1 MANTGFALIAAVCD
15 GVGSQRNS
23 DLGSQTASAACV
35 AYCAKFL
42 QSGMSDKDVLD
53 IAKEAFGFALQSVY
67 DMSAKNLMDFGQC
80 DTTMTLGIII
90 DGDLF
95 YGHVGDSGMFALFTD
110 GRILQ
115 VTDPQN
121 DEEGRVFPLRDASRW
136 AFGKALGKAAAALL
150 CTDGVWSMLHP
161 KRPPG
166 AKIKYS
172 IPLIDYYIDPGFLDR
187 RCPDGNVESL
197 LGWIDSELDLINKE
211 HAIEARYDD
220 LTIVVMQDTSQAI
233 SYQPDAYY
241 MVPDPEDQSSRSAAP
256 MAETALAGPPPSALA
271 AQAFQQSQYPGP
283 GPQFPAQQTAQ
294 YGPVQQPQY
303 TPPYGPAPLGP
314 VAQPLGPV
322 AQPFYSGLPN
332 QQQPA
337 PIQYSGV
344 PQQPP
349 APTMPAPPASSFP
362 TLSLQLPNTPVQGPQ
377 SDAVT
382 ASNVFPDL
390 ASPSGQLSGI
400 TTLPTIMSQPS
411 MSTQFSAPQ
420 EQLPSMHQQP
430 LQPSSLHSMTAQAP
444 GIATPLPGMDT
455 SYPSNNQMPGL
466 GVQLP
471 TTPTL
476 PPPVATLKSGA
487 PGTQP
492 TSPRASQSPASAPQ
506 AIKLDTLLNYDPDY
520 KYSIKDR
527 VTLAIQ
533 LFKLMR
539 RNGNRMPGEI
549 WVQDKSFYLANSE
562 TYAPEFS
569 MHIAAQYA
577 YRLLANGA
585 KYKRPQKEFVY
596 HDDTPP
602 PIESEDDPPAAIIS
616 DKLRNYFDIIFRVA
630 EGSVSTDDWINAL
643 ETYET
648 TLFDCPF
655 NRKHSYNKHSFEQC
669 PWCKYDNVKKLM
681 LAASAAAKSEPKPG
695 FFRPVSEIRPM

>member
-1 MANTGFALIAAVCD
+1 
-15 GVGSQRNS
+15 
-23 DLGSQTASAACV
+23 
-35 AYCAKFL
+35 
-42 QSGMSDKDVLD
+42 MSDKDVLD
-53 IAKEAFGFALQSVY
+53 IEKEAFGFALQSVY
-67 DMSAKNLMDFGQC
+67 DMSAKNLLDFGQC

-121 DEEGRVFPLRDASRW
+121 DEEGRVFPLRDSARW
-136 AFGKALGKAAAALL
+136 TFGKAYGKAAAAIL

-161 KRPPG
+161 KRPAG

-187 RCPDGNVESL
+187 RCPDGSVESL

-241 MVPDPEDQSSRSAAP
+241 MVPADGQADRPSAP
-256 MAETALAGPPPSALA
+256 MAESALAGVLPSAMA
-271 AQAFQQSQYPGP
+271 ASPQPRHSGP
-283 GPQFPAQQTAQ
+283 GPQYPSQR
-294 YGPVQQPQY
+294 YSGPGPQS
-303 TPPYGPAPLGP
+303 P
-314 VAQPLGPV
+314 AQPLAPA
-322 AQPFYSGLPN
+322 AQPSAPQSFFS
-332 QQQPA
+332 QPA
-337 PIQYSGV
+337 AAIQYSGS
-344 PQQPP
+344 PQ
-349 APTMPAPPASSFP
+349 APKAASFP
-362 TLSLQLPNTPVQGPQ
+362 AAQSAPSASASLFQ
-377 SDAVT
+377 
-382 ASNVFPDL
+382 DL

-400 TTLPTIMSQPS
+400 STLPSLISPS
-411 MSTQFSAPQ
+411 LSTQYTGMQ
-420 EQLPSMHQQP
+420 EQLPSAHQQP
-430 LQPSSLHSMTAQAP
+430 TQHSTFHSMTAQSP
-444 GIATPLPGMDT
+444 GITTPLPGMD
-455 SYPSNNQMPGL
+455 SNYPATNQMPGL

-471 TTPTL
+471 LTPTL

-487 PGTQP
+487 PGAQP
-492 TSPRASQSPASAPQ
+492 SSPKSQTPASAPQ

-520 KYSIKDR
+520 KCSIKDR
-527 VTLAIQ
+527 VMLAIQ

-549 WVQDKSFYLANSE
+549 WVQDKSFYLANNE

-577 YRLLANGA
+577 YRLLANGS

-602 PIESEDDPPAAIIS
+602 PIESEEDAPITVIS
-616 DKLRNYFDIIFRVA
+616 DQLRNYFDIIFRVV
-630 EGSVSTDDWINAL
+630 EGSVNTDDWINAL
-643 ETYET
+643 EAYET
-648 TLFDCPF
+648 TLFDCPV
-655 NRKHSYNKHSFEQC
+655 NRKHSYNKYAFEQC
-669 PWCKYDNVKKLM
+669 PWCKYDNLKKL
-681 LAASAAAKSEPKPG
+681 LSAASAAAKSEPKPG
-695 FFRPVSEIRPM
+695 FFPPVSENRPM